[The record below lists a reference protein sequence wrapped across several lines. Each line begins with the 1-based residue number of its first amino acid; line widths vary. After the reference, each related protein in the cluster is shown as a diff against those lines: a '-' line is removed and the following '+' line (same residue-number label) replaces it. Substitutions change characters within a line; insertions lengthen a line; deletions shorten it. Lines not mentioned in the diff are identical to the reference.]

1 MILGHEAIHTS
12 RLGWGHLAN
21 GRLLRVAED
30 AGFAVMVTVDR
41 SMQFQQNMDGRQ
53 IAVIYLRV
61 PRNDLVSLEP
71 MAEQVVSHLNALVAG
86 SISIL
91 YHPDWRDL

>member
-21 GRLLRVAED
+21 GRLLRAAED
-30 AGFAVMVTVDR
+30 AGFPVMVTVDR

-61 PRNDLVSLEP
+61 PRNDLVNLEP
-71 MAEQVVSHLNALVAG
+71 MAELVASRLEGLVAG
-86 SISIL
+86 TISIL
-91 YHPDWRDL
+91 YHPDWRDI